1 MTFYSTILSFL
12 LKTLNLPNFIAYKVN
27 IMKIRYGL
35 LLLATILCGFS
46 FSQDRKLQ
54 AYLSEGQFYTPESG
68 NYIEIQLNFIG
79 HSLNYTTKDNST
91 YAELEISQVFSQND
105 TVVFADR
112 YLLKSPEVIDSL
124 VEDFFDIQKYPLSV
138 GNYTYDLIIKDL
150 NSKHK
155 ALSVSKNVEVKDLSL
170 GFSISTFTAAASIRP
185 NPQEQSVYTK
195 IGYDVVPMIGNY
207 YPTEIQNML
216 YYIEIY
222 NTDAGLDDSVYV
234 VEQRIVGR
242 DVNLDLEQYTR
253 YFRYKGSPIQ
263 PVSKV
268 VDISLLPTGAYTL
281 ELNVLNRDKLILG
294 RSSFD
299 FDRNNTQEV
308 NEIAYESIILDPAF
322 EESLHMDSTGYY
334 VASLIPISGQAEVKN
349 IIRLL
354 KLKDKE
360 QNYRYL
366 QAFWKQASP
375 NNAFE
380 AWMKY
385 KAQVMVVERL
395 FATNY
400 QVGFETDRGRVYLE
414 YGTPNSIIE
423 QPSSPSEYPYEIWQY
438 DQIKQY
444 SNRRFVFYSPTNL
457 NNDYRLLHSDM
468 LGEIQNYRWKYAL
481 NKRNTP
487 DGNLDDPTGGSSP
500 HFGGNSSLYFNSY

>member
-68 NYIEIQLNFIG
+68 NYIEIQLNFTG

-234 VEQRIVGR
+234 VEQRR
-242 DVNLDLEQYTR
+242 SEEHT
-253 YFRYKGSPIQ
+253 S
-263 PVSKV
+263 
-268 VDISLLPTGAYTL
+268 
-281 ELNVLNRDKLILG
+281 ELQSRPHLVC
-294 RSSFD
+294 
-299 FDRNNTQEV
+299 
-308 NEIAYESIILDPAF
+308 
-322 EESLHMDSTGYY
+322 
-334 VASLIPISGQAEVKN
+334 
-349 IIRLL
+349 RLL
-354 KLKDKE
+354 LEKKKKKKK
-360 QNYRYL
+360 YL
-366 QAFWKQASP
+366 
-375 NNAFE
+375 
-380 AWMKY
+380 
-385 KAQVMVVERL
+385 
-395 FATNY
+395 
-400 QVGFETDRGRVYLE
+400 
-414 YGTPNSIIE
+414 
-423 QPSSPSEYPYEIWQY
+423 
-438 DQIKQY
+438 
-444 SNRRFVFYSPTNL
+444 
-457 NNDYRLLHSDM
+457 
-468 LGEIQNYRWKYAL
+468 
-481 NKRNTP
+481 
-487 DGNLDDPTGGSSP
+487 
-500 HFGGNSSLYFNSY
+500 